1 LAEEGGVRRTIFTA
15 EHEQFRQL
23 VRAFLEKEC
32 VPHTAEWL
40 EAGVVSREA
49 WRKAGELG
57 LLGWMVPE
65 EYGGLGIRDFRY
77 SVVVA
82 EEIAATGTQGI
93 ALALHNDVVAPYLTD
108 LTTGEQRRRW
118 LPGFVTGERLVAIAM
133 SEPGAGSDLKQIR
146 ATARRVKGDGEVGGD
161 HYVLNGT
168 KTFISNGILANL
180 VIVVAR
186 TDPDAGH
193 RGMSLLVVEDGF
205 AGFERGRKLDKIG
218 NRAQDTAE
226 LFFHDVR
233 VPASNLLG
241 DEGRGFYHLMRNLPQ
256 ERLGIAVYAIAHA
269 DRAFQVTLEYAQD
282 RHAFGRPIGGFQV
295 NRFALAEMKTKL
307 DVAHAYLDR
316 CVQAAVAG
324 ELTADEAAGAK
335 WWATELQW
343 EIVDRCLQ
351 LHGGYGYINEY
362 EIARLW
368 RDARVQRLYGGTTEI
383 MKEIVGRGL
392 GLR

>member
-1 LAEEGGVRRTIFTA
+1 VQRTIFTA
-15 EHEQFRQL
+15 EHEQFRQM

-40 EAGVVSREA
+40 AAGMVSREA
-49 WRKAGELG
+49 WRKAGETG

-108 LTTGEQRRRW
+108 LTTDAQRRRW

-193 RGMSLLVVEDGF
+193 RGMSLLVVEEGF

-226 LFFHDVR
+226 LFFRDVR
-233 VPASNLLG
+233 VPAANLLG
-241 DEGRGFYHLMRNLPQ
+241 EEGQGFYYLMRNLAQ

-269 DRAFQVTLEYAQD
+269 DRAFEVTREYARD
-282 RHAFGRPIGGFQV
+282 RHAFGRPIGGFQA

-316 CVQAAVAG
+316 CVQAAVDG

-392 GLR
+392 GF